1 MLVFASC
8 LADATT
14 PMLCALEAY
23 GESIVQW
30 LAVVLP
36 LLESVTPVASPADL
50 VLVYRELCLFACLVE
65 VNRTKCSDMA
75 GRSDWG
81 NTSSY

>member
-50 VLVYRELCLFACLVE
+50 VLVYREGYVYLACLVE
-65 VNRTKCSDMA
+65 VNRTKVFVI
-75 GRSDWG
+75 GR
-81 NTSSY
+81 TE